1 MTGVNVAIAAVGI
14 GGSLLASSAERA
26 AVGEAT
32 EAQERATLAGIE
44 ESRRQFDKLQ
54 DLLQPFVQAGEGAI
68 GAQAALTGLGGPQL
82 ERQAIEAIQAG
93 PEFEALTRTGEE
105 AILQNV
111 AATGGLRGGNVQAAL
126 AQFRPQIL
134 SQLINQRFGRLGGI
148 AQLGQASAAGVGAGA
163 IRTGENIAG
172 LQLERGRVGAE
183 GALARGAT
191 TAGLFGDIAGSLGTL
206 LGTESFTS
214 KVF

>member
-1 MTGVNVAIAAVGI
+1 MTGIATAIAVTGI
-14 GGSLLASSAERA
+14 GGALLSSGAQRGA
-26 AVGEAT
+26 AQEAT
-32 EAQERATLAGIE
+32 AAQERGTLLGIE

-54 DLLQPFVQAGEGAI
+54 EILQPFVDPGVSAI
-68 GAQAALTGLGGPQL
+68 GAQATLAGLGGPEA
-82 ERQAIEAIQAG
+82 EREAIAAIQAG

-111 AATGGLRGGNVQAAL
+111 SATGGLRGGNVQAAL

-148 AQLGQASAAGVGAGA
+148 AGLGQASAAGVGAGA
-163 IRTGENIAG
+163 IQTGRDVAG

-183 GALARGAT
+183 GALARGRTQAN
-191 TAGLFGDIAGSLGTL
+191 LFGDISGSLGTL
-206 LGTESFTS
+206 IGSF
-214 KVF
+214 